1 MALSSSLLSSLVT
14 VTDVAL
20 LVGLVLVF
28 AGLAYLLFRVIRK
41 ERPVWTQEDQPK
53 PKRTPKPA
61 PVDFARPSPPPAKP
75 SGKSA
80 EQIFRE
86 TFPGVKPVLEPLPAV
101 PFAIRLIPEREE
113 IRVDVQ
119 GSIPVT

>member
-41 ERPVWTQEDQPK
+41 DPY
-53 PKRTPKPA
+53 
-61 PVDFARPSPPPAKP
+61 
-75 SGKSA
+75 
-80 EQIFRE
+80 
-86 TFPGVKPVLEPLPAV
+86 
-101 PFAIRLIPEREE
+101 
-113 IRVDVQ
+113 
-119 GSIPVT
+119 